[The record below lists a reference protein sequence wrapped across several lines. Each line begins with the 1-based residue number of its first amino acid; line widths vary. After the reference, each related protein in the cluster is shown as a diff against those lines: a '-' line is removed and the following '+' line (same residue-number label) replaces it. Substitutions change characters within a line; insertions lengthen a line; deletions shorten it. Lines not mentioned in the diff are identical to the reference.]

1 MIINGQEYKSLTLTD
16 KRGNVIFSV
25 SDEDIFA
32 RTEGIVY
39 LETEEGQVKYR
50 TNGKKV
56 KVIAKDG
63 TPCLELKAVG

>member
-25 SDEDIFA
+25 SDDDIFA

-39 LETEEGQVKYR
+39 LETKEGQVKYR

-56 KVIAKDG
+56 KAVTKEG
-63 TPCLELKAVG
+63 TPCLELKTVG